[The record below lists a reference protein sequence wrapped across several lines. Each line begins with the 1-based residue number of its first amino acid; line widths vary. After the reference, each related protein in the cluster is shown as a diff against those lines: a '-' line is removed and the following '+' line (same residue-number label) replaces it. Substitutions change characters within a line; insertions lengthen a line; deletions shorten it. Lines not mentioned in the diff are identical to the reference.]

1 MRGQRARAR
10 HSGRSRP
17 WLATWLVLAMLIVA
31 GGVAWAVVSLQPG
44 APPRAEPVPPSL
56 RRQNTAQPEPLQTAP
71 VTGTRLFVSPG
82 GSDDGDG
89 SVSAP
94 WRTLGT
100 ALDALQPGD
109 LLTVDAG
116 TYQEQLTDLS
126 LRSGTRRHPIQVVAA
141 PGTKPVLE
149 GLLWLKDADHW
160 SVRGL
165 NVTWSPDNDDDQHM
179 IKFDGGND
187 WSFSDAEV
195 WGARSFA
202 AILVTGNPKDW
213 SLSRLFV
220 HSTHPT
226 HDTNQDH
233 LIYVSS
239 GDRGGVIQRCILA
252 DSPNGRAIKI
262 GPPNSSSR
270 DVGNVVVRYNTM
282 FANLGPSN
290 VQLSGGATGNRIYR
304 NILVRSGNGQPNV
317 SVFDLSGNDNEV
329 YDNLGYASTG
339 VLAKGVDGVTDKG
352 GNVER
357 DPGFAD
363 VAAGNFHPEERDAR
377 AYGRYAPT
385 AR

>member
-1 MRGQRARAR
+1 MRGHGARAR
-10 HSGRSRP
+10 RSNRRHP
-17 WLATWLVLAMLIVA
+17 WLVAWMALGLLLVA
-31 GGVAWAVVSLQPG
+31 GGVAWAVVAAQTTSPSR
-44 APPRAEPVPPSL
+44 PEPVPPSL
-56 RRQNTAQPEPLQTAP
+56 RRQSTTSPEPLTTEP
-71 VTGTRLFVSPG
+71 VTGSRLFVSPDG
-82 GSDDGDG
+82 ADDDDG
-89 SVSAP
+89 SVNAP
-94 WRTLGT
+94 WRTLGK
-100 ALDALQPGD
+100 ALGSLQPGD
-109 LLTVDAG
+109 LLTVDGG
-116 TYQEQLTDLS
+116 TYRERLTDLS
-126 LRSGTRRHPIQVVAA
+126 VTSGTRHHPIQVVAA
-141 PGTKPVLE
+141 SGSKPVLK

-165 NVTWSPDNDDDQHM
+165 NVTWSSDNADDQHM
-179 IKFDGGND
+179 VKFDGGND
-187 WSFSDAEV
+187 WTFSDAEV

-213 SLSRLFV
+213 RLSRLFV
-220 HSTHPT
+220 HSTHKT

-239 GDRGGVIQRCILA
+239 GDRGGVIERCILA

-290 VQLSGGATGNRIYR
+290 VQLSGGATDNRIYR

-317 SVFDLSGNDNEV
+317 TVFDLSGDHNQV
-329 YDNLGYASTG
+329 YDNLGYSSTG
-339 VLAKGVDGVTDKG
+339 VVAKNVDGVTDKG
-352 GNVER
+352 GNIER
-357 DPGFAD
+357 DPRFAD
-363 VAAGNFHPEERDAR
+363 VAGGDFHPEDHDAR